1 MDGHCPFH
9 SSLTIIAT
17 GCFTCRVRRKKCDEG
32 HPACGACTKL
42 FLKCDYTKP
51 AWWVSLEQR
60 QAQKDRIKARV
71 RQTKVME
78 KEGNL
83 QGMYGLVY

>member
-1 MDGHCPFH
+1 M
-9 SSLTIIAT
+9 
-17 GCFTCRVRRKKCDEG
+17 
-32 HPACGACTKL
+32 
-42 FLKCDYTKP
+42 
-51 AWWVSLEQR
+51 EQR

-83 QGMYGLVY
+83 QGVYSRLALW